1 MNESLHN
8 RKLPP
13 RYNSCDLF
21 DRLELSGFRVVSE
34 RCLLRTIRT
43 HNLTVKLGH
52 ANKLS
57 LNRRDVKAVRIS
69 LQKVPALFCEYL
81 TLKTKQVYSTR
92 DREDRSSR
100 ISEFRNLSR
109 QAATGISIRD
119 NKLSRLSG
127 AQRLS
132 IATS

>member
-34 RCLLRTIRT
+34 RCLLRNIRT

-52 ANKLS
+52 ADKLS
-57 LNRRDVKAVRIS
+57 LNRRDAKALQIC
-69 LQKVPALFCEYL
+69 LQKVLALFCEKL
-81 TLKTKQVYSTR
+81 TLKTKHGYSTR
-92 DREDRSSR
+92 DRENRSSHFPD
-100 ISEFRNLSR
+100 FRNLAR
-109 QAATGISIRD
+109 RVATATSIRD
-119 NKLSRLSG
+119 KRLSSGSG
-127 AQRLS
+127 AKCL
-132 IATS
+132 